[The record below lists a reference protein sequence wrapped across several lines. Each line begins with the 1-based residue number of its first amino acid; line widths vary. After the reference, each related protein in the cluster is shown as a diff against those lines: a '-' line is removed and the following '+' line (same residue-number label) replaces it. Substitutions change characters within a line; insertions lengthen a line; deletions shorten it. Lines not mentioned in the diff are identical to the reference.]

1 MHKLA
6 RHILAA
12 CLTIA
17 LIVGG
22 VPFAHAMPASSPAV
36 AAVQEAG
43 THRLDAGHAM
53 HHQMQHEA
61 SADNEGG
68 VMPAAPGNSGDLC
81 KGLKCCSMCATAY
94 VAPVLR
100 GLNVERLSFAVRY
113 ETLTAIHREAVTFID
128 PGIPIA

>member
-22 VPFAHAMPASSPAV
+22 VPFAHAMPMASPV
-36 AAVQEAG
+36 AASAQG
-43 THRLDAGHAM
+43 TQLHGHEAGHAM
-53 HHQMQHEA
+53 HHQMQHKL
-61 SADNEGG
+61 SAESEDGAL
-68 VMPAAPGNSGDLC
+68 PAAPGNSDDLC
-81 KGLKCCSMCATAY
+81 KGLKCCNMCAAAY
-94 VAPVLR
+94 VAPMSRKLD
-100 GLNVERLSFAVRY
+100 VERLSFAVRY
-113 ETLTAIHREAVTFID
+113 EPADVVRPQAVTFID